1 VNLPEHFTTTDPAV
15 VELVRQLN
23 EAQREAVTAPPE
35 HRLVL
40 AGAGSGKTRVLTHR
54 IAWLM
59 AVEGVSA
66 HSILAVTFTNKAAN
80 EMRGRIEQLVN
91 VPTRTLWV
99 GTFHGIAHRMLRL
112 HFKEARLPQNFQIL
126 DADDQQRMV
135 KRLCKQIELPED
147 RFPPKMV
154 TGWINAQKEEGRR
167 PAQMQ
172 DQGDFMQR
180 QLVRAYALYQQQ
192 CEAQGLVDFAELLLR
207 AYELCRDSATVQAHY
222 QSKFR
227 HVLVDE
233 FQDTNTL
240 QYLWLKV
247 LCGPNGKIFA
257 VGDDDQCLAAGTSVS
272 LPDGRT
278 APIETLKAGDTVL
291 TALGGGRFGPATI
304 LRAHR
309 RHKRQSLVRL
319 HLSNGKVLS
328 STREHMH
335 FAGYLLG
342 EVAQAHFVYLMH
354 KRGVGWRLGTSQVYT
369 RGQARP
375 MVGFKQRAL
384 QEHADALWVVGVH
397 DSPNAARMAE
407 VQLSLHYGLPT
418 FPFVA
423 RKGKGTAGSVHD
435 AAFLRELFASLD
447 TEQAASRLLEDLGL
461 SAQAPHHA
469 PQSRDSKRRNIV
481 VTLCGESRGGKPL
494 HRISIVGNDESGRE
508 TLAVLGLSVRVAK
521 AGSRSWRFETAMADY
536 AALMTLAERIQQ
548 AFGDDAVLIRQA
560 HVHSHSLPFIAA
572 VHVQPGMVMA
582 TPEGFVT
589 VEAIERTAV
598 MTQTVHDLDIERT
611 HNFVANG
618 VVTHNSIYGW
628 RGAKIENLHK
638 LTRDFAACEIVRLE
652 QNYRSTGTILKAA
665 NGLIGNNTGRLGK
678 NLWTDDR
685 EGEPIALYA
694 AYNEYDEAEFV
705 VNRMKEYL
713 DGRGRHSDLA
723 VLYRSNAQSRVL
735 EETLI
740 RARLPYRIY
749 GGVRFFER
757 MEVKD
762 ALAWLRLVV
771 NRDEDTSFER
781 ALTTPPRGV
790 GATSIERLRAFAR
803 EHGLSLWKAARHGT
817 AALGRTSG
825 ALTAFLDAIDL
836 LDGQTKTL
844 PLAQKMEKVIAAS
857 GLKEHYQKEKGEQAE
872 ARLENLDEVI
882 NAAKSFEKPE
892 GLAEGADPV
901 LEFLTHAA
909 LEAGEGQATQGEDA
923 VQLMTLHAAKGL
935 EFPVVFLVGLE
946 NGLFPSLR
954 AVEEGNLEEERR
966 LAYVGITR
974 ARHKLFISHA
984 ESRRVHG
991 VEQICAPSQ
1000 FLKEIPKDTVQE
1012 MRPRAGILRS
1022 GFGVQSSR
1030 SGFGGGFGGGYGG
1043 ARGYEDPQPWRE
1055 RQQEGYGL
1063 TRPQLTPRMA
1073 ESQGTMGFKIGQSV
1087 RHASF
1092 GEGVILSF
1100 DGEGERA
1107 RVEIRFSSGQTKW
1120 LMLTLAK
1127 LEPR

>member
-1 VNLPEHFTTTDPAV
+1 
-15 VELVRQLN
+15 
-23 EAQREAVTAPPE
+23 
-35 HRLVL
+35 LVL

-167 PAQMQ
+167 PAGMQ

-207 AYELCRDSATVQAHY
+207 AYELCRDHDAVRGHY
-222 QSKFR
+222 QQKFR

-247 LCGPNGKIFA
+247 LCGPHGKIFA
-257 VGDDDQCLAAGTSVS
+257 VGDDDQ
-272 LPDGRT
+272 
-278 APIETLKAGDTVL
+278 
-291 TALGGGRFGPATI
+291 
-304 LRAHR
+304 
-309 RHKRQSLVRL
+309 
-319 HLSNGKVLS
+319 
-328 STREHMH
+328 
-335 FAGYLLG
+335 
-342 EVAQAHFVYLMH
+342 
-354 KRGVGWRLGTSQVYT
+354 
-369 RGQARP
+369 
-375 MVGFKQRAL
+375 
-384 QEHADALWVVGVH
+384 
-397 DSPNAARMAE
+397 
-407 VQLSLHYGLPT
+407 
-418 FPFVA
+418 
-423 RKGKGTAGSVHD
+423 
-435 AAFLRELFASLD
+435 
-447 TEQAASRLLEDLGL
+447 
-461 SAQAPHHA
+461 
-469 PQSRDSKRRNIV
+469 
-481 VTLCGESRGGKPL
+481 
-494 HRISIVGNDESGRE
+494 
-508 TLAVLGLSVRVAK
+508 
-521 AGSRSWRFETAMADY
+521 
-536 AALMTLAERIQQ
+536 
-548 AFGDDAVLIRQA
+548 
-560 HVHSHSLPFIAA
+560 
-572 VHVQPGMVMA
+572 
-582 TPEGFVT
+582 
-589 VEAIERTAV
+589 
-598 MTQTVHDLDIERT
+598 
-611 HNFVANG
+611 
-618 VVTHNSIYGW
+618 SIYGW

-638 LTRDFAACEIVRLE
+638 LTRDFPGTELVRLE

-665 NGLIGNNTGRLGK
+665 NGLISNNTGRLGK

-685 EGEPIALYA
+685 EGEPITLYS

-705 VNRMKEYL
+705 VNRMKEFL

-740 RARLPYRIY
+740 RGRLPYRIY
-749 GGVRFFER
+749 GGLRFFER

-762 ALAWLRLVV
+762 ALAWLRVVV

-790 GATSIERLRAFAR
+790 GATSIEKLRAFAR

-836 LDGQTKTL
+836 VDAQTKTL
-844 PLAQKMEKVIAAS
+844 PLAEKMEKVIAAS
-857 GLKEHYQKEKGEQAE
+857 GLRDHYRKEKGEQAE
-872 ARLENLDEVI
+872 ARLENLDEVV
-882 NAAKSFEKPE
+882 NAAKSFERPE

-946 NGLFPSLR
+946 NGLFPSMR

-974 ARHKLFISHA
+974 ARRKLFVSYA

-1000 FLKEIPKDTVQE
+1000 FLKEIPADTVQE

-1022 GFGVQSSR
+1022 GFGVQSTR
-1030 SGFGGGFGGGYGG
+1030 SAFGGGYGG
-1043 ARGYEDPQPWRE
+1043 GGRGYEDPQPWRE

-1063 TRPQLTPRMA
+1063 SRPVITPRMA
-1073 ESQGTMGFKIGQSV
+1073 ETTGTMGYRMGQNV

-1092 GEGVILSF
+1092 GEGVILAF

-1107 RVEIRFSSGQTKW
+1107 RVEVRFSSGQTKW
-1120 LMLTLAK
+1120 LMLALAK
-1127 LEPR
+1127 LEPQ

>member
-1 VNLPEHFTTTDPAV
+1 MNLPQTDPAV
-15 VELVRQLN
+15 IALVQSLN
-23 EAQREAVTAPPE
+23 EAQREAVTAPPD

-126 DADDQQRMV
+126 DSDDQQRMV

-167 PAQMQ
+167 AAQMQ
-172 DQGDFMQR
+172 DTGDFMQR

-207 AYELCRDSATVQAHY
+207 AYELCRDVESVRSHY
-222 QSKFR
+222 QQKFR

-247 LCGPNGKIFA
+247 LCGPAGKIFA
-257 VGDDDQCLAAGTSVS
+257 VGDDDQ
-272 LPDGRT
+272 
-278 APIETLKAGDTVL
+278 
-291 TALGGGRFGPATI
+291 
-304 LRAHR
+304 
-309 RHKRQSLVRL
+309 
-319 HLSNGKVLS
+319 
-328 STREHMH
+328 
-335 FAGYLLG
+335 
-342 EVAQAHFVYLMH
+342 
-354 KRGVGWRLGTSQVYT
+354 
-369 RGQARP
+369 
-375 MVGFKQRAL
+375 
-384 QEHADALWVVGVH
+384 
-397 DSPNAARMAE
+397 
-407 VQLSLHYGLPT
+407 
-418 FPFVA
+418 
-423 RKGKGTAGSVHD
+423 
-435 AAFLRELFASLD
+435 
-447 TEQAASRLLEDLGL
+447 
-461 SAQAPHHA
+461 
-469 PQSRDSKRRNIV
+469 
-481 VTLCGESRGGKPL
+481 
-494 HRISIVGNDESGRE
+494 
-508 TLAVLGLSVRVAK
+508 
-521 AGSRSWRFETAMADY
+521 
-536 AALMTLAERIQQ
+536 
-548 AFGDDAVLIRQA
+548 
-560 HVHSHSLPFIAA
+560 
-572 VHVQPGMVMA
+572 
-582 TPEGFVT
+582 
-589 VEAIERTAV
+589 
-598 MTQTVHDLDIERT
+598 
-611 HNFVANG
+611 
-618 VVTHNSIYGW
+618 SIYGW

-638 LTRDFAACEIVRLE
+638 LTRDFPGTELVRLE
-652 QNYRSTGTILKAA
+652 QNYRSTSTILKAA
-665 NGLIGNNTGRLGK
+665 NGLISNNTGRLGK

-705 VNRMKEYL
+705 VNRMKEFL

-749 GGVRFFER
+749 GGLRFFER

-771 NRDEDTSFER
+771 NRDEDVSFER

-790 GATSIERLRAFAR
+790 GTTSIEKLRAFAR

-836 LDGQTKTL
+836 VDGQTRTL
-844 PLAQKMEKVIAAS
+844 PLAEKMEKVIVAS
-857 GLKEHYQKEKGEQAE
+857 GLRDHYRKEKGEQAE
-872 ARLENLDEVI
+872 ARLENLDEVVS
-882 NAAKSFEKPE
+882 AAKSFERPE

-946 NGLFPSLR
+946 NGLFPSMR

-974 ARHKLFISHA
+974 ARSKLFISYA
-984 ESRRVHG
+984 ESRRIHG

-1000 FLKEIPKDTVQE
+1000 FLKEIPSDTVQE

-1022 GFGVQSSR
+1022 SFGVQSSR
-1030 SGFGGGFGGGYGG
+1030 SGFSGGFGGG
-1043 ARGYEDPQPWRE
+1043 RGYEDPQPWRE

-1063 TRPQLTPRMA
+1063 SRPQLTPRMA
-1073 ESQGTMGFKIGQSV
+1073 QGEGTLGFRIGQSV

-1107 RVEIRFSSGQTKW
+1107 RVEIRFAGSGTKW
-1120 LMLTLAK
+1120 LVLTLAK
-1127 LEPR
+1127 LQAL

>member
-1 VNLPEHFTTTDPAV
+1 MSYTPALDTDPQVIA
-15 VELVRQLN
+15 LVQSLN

-59 AVEGVSA
+59 AVEGISA

-80 EMRGRIEQLVN
+80 EMRGRLADLVT
-91 VPTRTLWV
+91 VPTRTMWV

-112 HFKEARLPQNFQIL
+112 HYKEARLPQTFQIL
-126 DADDQQRMV
+126 DSDDQSRMV

-167 PAQMQ
+167 PHHMQ
-172 DQGDFMQR
+172 DTGDFMQR
-180 QLVRAYALYQQQ
+180 QLVRAYTLYQQQ

-207 AYELCRDSATVQAHY
+207 AYELCRDHEGLQMHY
-222 QSKFR
+222 QQKFR

-257 VGDDDQCLAAGTSVS
+257 VGDDDQ
-272 LPDGRT
+272 
-278 APIETLKAGDTVL
+278 
-291 TALGGGRFGPATI
+291 
-304 LRAHR
+304 
-309 RHKRQSLVRL
+309 
-319 HLSNGKVLS
+319 
-328 STREHMH
+328 
-335 FAGYLLG
+335 
-342 EVAQAHFVYLMH
+342 
-354 KRGVGWRLGTSQVYT
+354 
-369 RGQARP
+369 
-375 MVGFKQRAL
+375 
-384 QEHADALWVVGVH
+384 
-397 DSPNAARMAE
+397 
-407 VQLSLHYGLPT
+407 
-418 FPFVA
+418 
-423 RKGKGTAGSVHD
+423 
-435 AAFLRELFASLD
+435 
-447 TEQAASRLLEDLGL
+447 
-461 SAQAPHHA
+461 
-469 PQSRDSKRRNIV
+469 
-481 VTLCGESRGGKPL
+481 
-494 HRISIVGNDESGRE
+494 
-508 TLAVLGLSVRVAK
+508 
-521 AGSRSWRFETAMADY
+521 
-536 AALMTLAERIQQ
+536 
-548 AFGDDAVLIRQA
+548 
-560 HVHSHSLPFIAA
+560 
-572 VHVQPGMVMA
+572 
-582 TPEGFVT
+582 
-589 VEAIERTAV
+589 
-598 MTQTVHDLDIERT
+598 
-611 HNFVANG
+611 
-618 VVTHNSIYGW
+618 SIYGW

-638 LTRDFAACEIVRLE
+638 LTREFVGTEIVRLE
-652 QNYRSTGTILKAA
+652 QNYRSTSTILKAA
-665 NGLIGNNTGRLGK
+665 NGLISNNTGRLGK

-705 VNRMKEYL
+705 ANRMKEYL
-713 DGRGRHSDLA
+713 DGKGRHSDLA
-723 VLYRSNAQSRVL
+723 VLYRSNAQSRML
-735 EETLI
+735 EESLI

-762 ALAWLRLVV
+762 ALAWLRVLV
-771 NRDEDTSFER
+771 NRDEDVSFER

-790 GATSIERLRAFAR
+790 GATSIERLRLFAR
-803 EHGLSLWKAARHGT
+803 EHGLSLWKAARHGSG
-817 AALGRTSG
+817 ALGRTSG
-825 ALTAFLDAIDL
+825 ALTAFLGSIDL
-836 LDGQTKTL
+836 LDGQTRTL
-844 PLAQKMEKVIAAS
+844 PLAEKMAKVIDTS
-857 GLKEHYQKEKGEQAE
+857 GLKEHYKKEKGEQAE
-872 ARLENLDEVI
+872 ARLENLDEII

-901 LEFLTHAA
+901 TEFLMHAA
-909 LEAGEGQATQGEDA
+909 LEAGEGQATVGEDA

-974 ARHKLFISHA
+974 AREKLFVSYA
-984 ESRRVHG
+984 ESRRIHG

-1000 FLKEIPKDTVQE
+1000 FLKEIPSECTVE
-1012 MRPRAGILRS
+1012 LRPRAGVLRS
-1022 GFGVQSSR
+1022 QFGVQSGR
-1030 SGFGGGFGGGYGG
+1030 GGFGGPVRMGSGYSEPS
-1043 ARGYEDPQPWRE
+1043 AWRE

-1063 TRPQLTPRMA
+1063 SRPSVPTRMA
-1073 ESQGTMGFKIGQSV
+1073 ETTGTMGFRMGQSV

-1107 RVEIRFSSGQTKW
+1107 RVEIRFANSGTKW
-1120 LMLTLAK
+1120 LMLSLAK
-1127 LEPR
+1127 LQGI